1 MPINASHWFV
11 WGSGLSGVCSLGSLC
26 GPVRVSLCEAIHLVS
41 VLLAD
46 IVGALFLALVSE
58 VIYLCY
64 KLYHAMLS
72 LRYHCV

>member
-1 MPINASHWFV
+1 MA
-11 WGSGLSGVCSLGSLC
+11 LGSLC

-41 VLLAD
+41 ALLSVV
-46 IVGALFLALVSE
+46 VGALFLALVSE

-64 KLYHAMLS
+64 KLYRATLS